1 MARARARGALA
12 WGALALGALAL
23 GSRAEGTRAEGGFPT
38 PAGYAELPS
47 AEDCRGPGCDSLRMS
62 GKELL
67 ERWWTTPEGGKH
79 WFHAVNPLQKQAKD
93 LGENSLRALDLTET
107 VSGLGGFELADAI
120 LKHLAD
126 LEDKVEAEHER
137 LTGEPAAQASR
148 HEKAA
153 RLLVAH
159 REETGT
165 AYEEAVGI
173 ILEDEEKEYL
183 TALHVNVYHQMTG
196 YLRWPHYDWRPVPSP
211 PEADVVCDRD
221 MAGIYVISLVKR
233 TDRREALEAA
243 MPAKLSYSY
252 IDAVD
257 GSTLT
262 DSEFDQLIYQGTMDD
277 ANPMVMGLVPSTL
290 MLWQDYPNPY
300 FEYYWDTKIK
310 KGEVGLNLSLR
321 RAFESALIDGRE
333 AALIMEDDHA
343 VKDLDYCLFLHE
355 LQKVDASGFKWDFIL
370 LEAYNWF
377 GDDAAAVPEG
387 LSPYFTVLSAAHN
400 THAVMWSAR
409 GMRRVLESD
418 FFEGCQV
425 PLDDLLAYM
434 TNPGRWPRNDFHD
447 CLGPGGGVAPE
458 RLVALRWRGARVVAD
473 LDTQDVSSIDAE
485 L

>member
-1 MARARARGALA
+1 MARARARALARGALA
-12 WGALALGALAL
+12 RGALALGALAL
-23 GSRAEGTRAEGGFPT
+23 GARAERGFPT

-47 AEDCRGPGCDSLRMS
+47 AEGCRGAGCDSLRMS

-93 LGENSLRALDLTET
+93 LGENSLSEHGLTET
-107 VSGLGGFELADAI
+107 ISGLGGFELADAI
-120 LKHLAD
+120 LRHLAD

-165 AYEEAVGI
+165 AYEEALGMT
-173 ILEDEEKEYL
+173 LEDEDKEYF

-196 YLRWPHYDWRPVPSP
+196 LLRWPHYDWRPVPNP
-211 PEADVVCDRD
+211 PETEVMCDRD

-233 TDRREALEAA
+233 TDRREALDAT

-262 DSEFDQLIYQGTMDD
+262 DSEFNKLIYKGTIEDL
-277 ANPMVMGLVPSTL
+277 NNMVLGLVPSTL
-290 MLWQDYPNPY
+290 MLWQEYPNPY
-300 FEYYWDTKIK
+300 FEYYWDQKIK
-310 KGEVGLNLSLR
+310 KGEVGLNLSLK
-321 RAFESALIDGRE
+321 RAFERALSDGRE
-333 AALIMEDDHA
+333 AALIIEDDHA
-343 VKDLDYCLFLHE
+343 VKDVEYSLFLHE
-355 LQKVDASGFKWDFIL
+355 LQKVNASGFKWDFIL
-370 LEAYNWF
+370 LETYNWF

-387 LSPYFTVLSAAHN
+387 LSPYFTVLSASHN
-400 THAVMWSAR
+400 SHAVMWSAR
-409 GMRRVLESD
+409 GMRRVLASG
-418 FFEGCQV
+418 FFEGCQTA
-425 PLDDLLAYM
+425 LDDFFAYM
-434 TNPGRWPRNDFHD
+434 MNPGRWPRNDYHD

-458 RLVALRWRGARVVAD
+458 RLVALRWRGARIVAD
-473 LDTQDVSSIDAE
+473 LDTQDVSSIDDE